1 MSTDRKS
8 SISLPPVEQIGI
20 IVKDVEKTVE
30 YYEKVLGWGPFNISE
45 VSLEGCLYRGKSTDV
60 RLKMAFA
67 QSGPIEIELIEVLEG
82 ESIHS
87 EFLRERG
94 EGIQHVRFT
103 VNNLDEILAE
113 WAKEGIEPVWQHSYP
128 EAGISWAYVN
138 TDQVGGVMTE
148 LFEIKPV

>member
-1 MSTDRKS
+1 MSEDKIN

-20 IVKDVEKTVE
+20 IVKDIDKTVE
-30 YYEKVLGWGPFNISE
+30 YYEKVFGWGPFNISE
-45 VSLEGCLYRGKSTDV
+45 VSLEGCNYRGKPTDV
-60 RLKMAFA
+60 RLKMAMA
-67 QSGPIEIELIEVLEG
+67 QSGPIEIELIQVMEG

-94 EGIQHVRFT
+94 EGMQHVRFT

-113 WAKEGIEPVWQHSYP
+113 WAKEGIDPVWQHSYP

-138 TDQVGGVMTE
+138 TDLVGGMMTE
-148 LFEIKPV
+148 LFEFKQV